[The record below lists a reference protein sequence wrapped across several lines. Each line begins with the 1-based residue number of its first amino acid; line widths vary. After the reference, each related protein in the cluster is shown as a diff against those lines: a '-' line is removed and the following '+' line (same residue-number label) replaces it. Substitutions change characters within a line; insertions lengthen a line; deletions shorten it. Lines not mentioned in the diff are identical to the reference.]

1 MIVMIMQAAKPIVH
15 RRWSSLLCL
24 LVVCIEVLSRRIDGA
39 PDAATATATAA
50 TCAGPVDDPDDDGD
64 RASSGFPE
72 VTIVKVGGSSITD
85 KARFETLNETALAW
99 FAKTL
104 ASRVSDRFKAPT
116 AAASSSSSSSSSSCP
131 SNSAPPSPRRQAYV
145 VVHGAGSFGHHTAK
159 EFGLQGYASAPPPSS
174 LGVDRGDAMGRNGTT
189 SSPSSK
195 GDGIDLGR
203 GDQSRR
209 RRTLLQGLVQTRQS
223 VLRLNGAV
231 VHALVLEGI
240 NAVALS
246 PCFGAIPVLPPTAGQ
261 QQADHDGPAPPALRL
276 RSAVESAVRA
286 GLVPVLHGDACLL
299 AAGGGGSPHDD
310 LDGAVRPSILS
321 GDTLVEWLGTAPWAS
336 RAVFLT
342 DVDGVHA
349 RDPKSDPS
357 ARLLREIGVA
367 RDPAGGVGGGLL
379 LTPVD
384 GDDDSRGVEASGSEH
399 DHDVTGGLKVRRCLS
414 CGLLGATGQRGGG
427 ARLNSAAFSDNSA
440 APQTKLSA
448 AAAVAASGT
457 NVTIVRCGSQ
467 AAERAMSGGGPGPLD
482 RGTVVF
488 LQAEKPPA
496 LRPAPLAI

>member
-1 MIVMIMQAAKPIVH
+1 
-15 RRWSSLLCL
+15 
-24 LVVCIEVLSRRIDGA
+24 
-39 PDAATATATAA
+39 
-50 TCAGPVDDPDDDGD
+50 
-64 RASSGFPE
+64 
-72 VTIVKVGGSSITD
+72 
-85 KARFETLNETALAW
+85 
-99 FAKTL
+99 
-104 ASRVSDRFKAPT
+104 
-116 AAASSSSSSSSSSCP
+116 
-131 SNSAPPSPRRQAYV
+131 V

-159 EFGLQGYASAPPPSS
+159 EFGLQGYASEPPPSS
-174 LGVDRGDAMGRNGTT
+174 SGVDRGDAMGRNGVTD
-189 SSPSSK
+189 SP
-195 GDGIDLGR
+195 GDGIAGP

-209 RRTLLQGLVQTRQS
+209 RRRLLQGLVQTRQS
-223 VLRLNGAV
+223 VLRLNAAV
-231 VHALVLEGI
+231 VQALVREGI

-261 QQADHDGPAPPALRL
+261 QQADHDGPAPAALRL

-299 AAGGGGSPHDD
+299 AAGGGCSSSQRHD